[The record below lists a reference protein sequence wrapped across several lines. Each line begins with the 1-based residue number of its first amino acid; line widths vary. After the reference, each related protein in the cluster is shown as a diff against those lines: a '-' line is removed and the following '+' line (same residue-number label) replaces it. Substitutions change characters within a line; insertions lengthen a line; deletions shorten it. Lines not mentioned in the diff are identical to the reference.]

1 MTMLQRPRRALS
13 SFLGA
18 IGLVALAGCVSVP
31 EGVTP
36 VTGFDLNRYLG
47 QWYEIAR
54 LDHPFER
61 GLSNVTAT
69 YSINDDGSVRV
80 ANRGYDTEA
89 CAWDEQI
96 GRATFVGDPTVAS
109 LGVSFF
115 GPFEGGYHVIELA
128 PDYSYAVVS
137 GPNKGYFWV
146 LSRTP
151 TMNERT
157 LSRIL
162 DEARANGY
170 PIDEELT
177 LVDHGQ
183 PGC

>member
-1 MTMLQRPRRALS
+1 MSVLPFRGLRPLLIGAVGALT
-13 SFLGA
+13 
-18 IGLVALAGCVSVP
+18 LAGCVSVP

-36 VTGFDLNRYLG
+36 VTGFELDRYLG
-47 QWYEIAR
+47 RWYEIAR

-69 YSINDDGSVRV
+69 YSLNEDGSVRV
-80 ANRGYDTEA
+80 ANAGYDTRTCEY
-89 CAWDEQI
+89 DEQI
-96 GRATFVGDPTVAS
+96 GRATFVGDPSVAS

-137 GPNKGYFWV
+137 GPDKGYFWV

-151 TMNERT
+151 QMSDRLLT
-157 LSRIL
+157 RIL
-162 DEARANGY
+162 GDAEAVGY
-170 PIDEELT
+170 PIEAEII
-177 LVDHGQ
+177 LVDQSG
-183 PGC
+183 PSC